1 MPQNRSLNVNDEQDK
16 LLPRKQNEV
25 SLLELSSDSSQN
37 MNKKKPKKKGGCICP
52 ICLEAII
59 EPTKTKLG
67 HDAIFCDGFCDS
79 WLHRKCAG
87 LSKPLFTTWIKSSDS
102 YFCPHCQL
110 RNVTAEVSKL
120 KEVIDSLNKTITTLQ
135 LSDRPNEVHP
145 VSIPVSKD
153 DQPKATAMDAS
164 ERPQSGLKNQ
174 ASTSVNSIDKKFNV
188 VMYGIGE
195 SLPNTSKAER
205 QLRDLENITSAFCNA
220 ALPIEASSIRDCF
233 RLGKYK
239 PHAPRPR
246 PILIKFLRSTEA
258 TMALSK
264 VGLFKAPIN
273 IKPDL
278 TREERDIESFLLKER
293 WSLIQIGFE
302 RHRIKI
308 RNKSI
313 FIDNKLYG
321 QFHNSTPSL
330 SVQPTTFT
338 PTCTESAIK

>member
-1 MPQNRSLNVNDEQDK
+1 MPFV
-16 LLPRKQNEV
+16 
-25 SLLELSSDSSQN
+25 
-37 MNKKKPKKKGGCICP
+37 M
-52 ICLEAII
+52 
-59 EPTKTKLG
+59 
-67 HDAIFCDGFCDS
+67 
-79 WLHRKCAG
+79 LH
-87 LSKPLFTTWIKSSDS
+87 
-102 YFCPHCQL
+102 
-110 RNVTAEVSKL
+110 
-120 KEVIDSLNKTITTLQ
+120 
-135 LSDRPNEVHP
+135 
-145 VSIPVSKD
+145 
-153 DQPKATAMDAS
+153 
-164 ERPQSGLKNQ
+164 
-174 ASTSVNSIDKKFNV
+174 
-188 VMYGIGE
+188 
-195 SLPNTSKAER
+195 
-205 QLRDLENITSAFCNA
+205 

-264 VGLFKAPIN
+264 VGLFKVPIN

-321 QFHNSTPSL
+321 QFHNSQLRRSQYNPPLSL
-330 SVQPTTFT
+330 PC
-338 PTCTESAIK
+338 TCTESAIK